1 MFLKDS
7 GEVGLQKNDETSA
20 GVECPVYQY
29 GYRRNY
35 SIEMAML
42 QLVDKIHTTL
52 NNNEYALGIF
62 LDLSKAFDTVNHD
75 ILLYKYCYTMVLL
88 ESLINGVTIIFI
100 INNSLLSLMDVIQ

>member
-75 ILLYKYCYTMVLL
+75 ILLQKQLHYGFTGITYKWFYNY
-88 ESLINGVTIIFI
+88 IHN
-100 INNSLLSLMDVIQ
+100 